1 MGLYWR
7 CGALLRRVSQPGVRL
22 KLPFFDR
29 CVTIPVGQE
38 MTQIKNTTCFS
49 KGGIRLLFGAVEV
62 CSIMFGLLAQEIA

>member
-38 MTQIKNTTCFS
+38 TTQITNTSCSS
-49 KGGIRLLFGAVEV
+49 KGGVTLLLEAVEV
-62 CSIMFGLLAQEIA
+62 C